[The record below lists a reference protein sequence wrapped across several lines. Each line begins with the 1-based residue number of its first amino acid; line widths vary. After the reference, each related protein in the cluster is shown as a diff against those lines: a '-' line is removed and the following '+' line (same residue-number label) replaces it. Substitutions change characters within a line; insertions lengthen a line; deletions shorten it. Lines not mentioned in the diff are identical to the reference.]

1 MYSIPDNLQIIF
13 VYIRGY
19 SKKESHMADYSK
31 IITENIRKYRIL
43 RGLTQE
49 SMANKLMVDVQYYSQ
64 LERGKRNFTIDRII
78 DSCKILNVNI
88 EDIICIKP
96 VLEDDTSEIIS
107 RIDEKIADASYKQLM
122 LIERFIDDISD
133 LV

>member
-1 MYSIPDNLQIIF
+1 
-13 VYIRGY
+13 
-19 SKKESHMADYSK
+19 MADYSK

-96 VLEDDTSEIIS
+96 VLEDDTSEIIN